1 MDIGY
6 FRRKQLIE
14 DIAKQIAVSQGW
26 EIKERPTQETKK
38 QKKSLPSGD
47 GVVGT
52 IVIDNTPYKDE
63 ARYNKIYDI
72 AEKVVDT
79 VLAVINEDS
88 GEEE

>member
-26 EIKERPTQETKK
+26 EIKERPTQEP
-38 QKKSLPSGD
+38 KKSP

-52 IVIDNTPYKDE
+52 IVVDNTPYKDE

-79 VLAVINEDS
+79 VLAAINEDLDE
-88 GEEE
+88 GD